1 MIWGRI
7 LAGVLAGTML
17 GLAGEAPSDT
27 SAPAEIVVLGNDS
40 AFQQL
45 LGTAE
50 PGAPAGTATY
60 TYEIDFT
67 DAETGTAKVEFD
79 LFVGGEHY
87 PMEVEGRV
95 HKTQLSK
102 DIFIQG
108 DLHGQTTINGE
119 AYLVDV
125 GLRKLQSQDALNLGV
140 NLTTADYNTNP
151 NAQQILFY
159 FGAPVMTEELWEEY
173 QSLRDKK

>member
-1 MIWGRI
+1 MVLGRMV
-7 LAGVLAGTML
+7 AGVLAGTML
-17 GLAGEAPSDT
+17 GLAGGTPSDT
-27 SAPAEIVVLGNDS
+27 SASTEIVVLGNDG

-60 TYEIDFT
+60 TYEMDFT
-67 DAETGTAKVEFD
+67 DAEIGTAKVEFD
-79 LFVGGEHY
+79 LYVGGQHY

-95 HKTQLSK
+95 HKTPLSK
-102 DIFIQG
+102 DTFIQG
-108 DLHGQTTINGE
+108 DLHGQTTIKGE
-119 AYLVDV
+119 EYLVDV

-140 NLTTADYNTNP
+140 NLTTADYDTNP
-151 NAQQILFY
+151 DAQQILFY